1 LNFLGKAK
9 IGVLQFSYQNAW
21 QEQLRSSGIYGS
33 ICKWEKYDV
42 LFLVEYNKGTFFYET
57 KIECGKDCFVVKQL

>member
-1 LNFLGKAK
+1 MK
-9 IGVLQFSYQNAW
+9 IGVLQFFYQNAC

-33 ICKWEKYDV
+33 LCKWEKYDV
-42 LFLVEYNKGTFFYET
+42 LSLVEYNKGTLLYET